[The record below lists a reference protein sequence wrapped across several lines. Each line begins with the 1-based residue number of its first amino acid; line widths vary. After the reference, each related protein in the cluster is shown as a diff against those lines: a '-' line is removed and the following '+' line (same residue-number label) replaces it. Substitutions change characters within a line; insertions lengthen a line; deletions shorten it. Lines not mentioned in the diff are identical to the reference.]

1 MKITCTECEAT
12 LYEGDIPHEGDIVDS
27 QAIDKRVRDH
37 ESTCVMASR
46 RKGAPCPHT
55 NFVRLGYLGPFMTGI
70 SSTKINWACCRHCRQ
85 FFATSFEDSK
95 ANERTV
101 Q

>member
-1 MKITCTECEAT
+1 MKIICTECEAT
-12 LYEGDIPHEGDIVDS
+12 LYEGDMVDS
-27 QAIDKRVRDH
+27 QAIDKCVREH
-37 ESTCVMASR
+37 ESTCG
-46 RKGAPCPHT
+46 KGAPCPHT

-85 FFATSFEDSK
+85 FFVTSFEDSK
-95 ANERTV
+95 ANKRAA

>member
-1 MKITCTECEAT
+1 MKIICTECGET
-12 LYEGDIPHEGDIVDS
+12 LYDRDTVDS
-27 QAIDKRVRDH
+27 QAIDELVREH
-37 ESTCVMASR
+37 ESICVMASR
-46 RKGAPCPHT
+46 RNGAPCPHT

-85 FFATSFEDSK
+85 FFVTSFEDSK
-95 ANERTV
+95 ANKRAA